1 MLRGGHYTFRD
12 AYQNAVTEPR
22 YEQLE
27 DGEIVR
33 LIKLDAPMSVVEHIE
48 DGSFFEYPTVLM
60 TTLDIKDIDPDI
72 IKPIWTHYGCIRNR
86 IR

>member
-1 MLRGGHYTFRD
+1 MLRGGSYTFTD
-12 AYQNAVTEPR
+12 AYENAVAHPR

-33 LIKLDAPMSVVEHIE
+33 LIKLDAPMSVVERIE
-48 DGSFFEYPTVLM
+48 DGSFFEYSTVLM
-60 TTLDIKDIDPDI
+60 TTVDADDIDPEI